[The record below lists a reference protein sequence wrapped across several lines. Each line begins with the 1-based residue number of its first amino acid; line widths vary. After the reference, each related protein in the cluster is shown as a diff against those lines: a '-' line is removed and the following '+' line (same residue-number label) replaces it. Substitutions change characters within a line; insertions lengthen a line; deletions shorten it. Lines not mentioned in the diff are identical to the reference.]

1 MNSTHNILILFLATV
16 VACSCAK
23 TESGSQTVR
32 PVSVRTITLDVNKE
46 SGTRTYIGEVEAAM
60 AMPLY
65 HSLGGE
71 LTALHVRNGQ
81 QVTKGQSIADIDDTQ
96 MRSIHDA
103 ALATLSQAEDAYNRL
118 LQVHESGG
126 LSEVQWIEMQTNL
139 EKAKQQ
145 EISTRKSLDDCHL
158 TSPIDGV
165 VTDVDV
171 HVGQRLLPSQT
182 VCTVLSLKALQIVF
196 SVPESDITSFSQG
209 DTIIMTL
216 NAFPDRTFCGIV
228 LEKGL
233 SAGMVAHAYEVKAK
247 ILSPS
252 KEILPG
258 MLAKVVTTKS
268 FVGGLVVPSACVQM
282 TPTGPAVWVVRDGV
296 ARRQQIGET
305 SFVRDG
311 VLVNEGLNKGDQV
324 VVAGYQKL
332 YNGAQVVEA
341 E

>member
-1 MNSTHNILILFLATV
+1 
-16 VACSCAK
+16 
-23 TESGSQTVR
+23 
-32 PVSVRTITLDVNKE
+32 
-46 SGTRTYIGEVEAAM
+46 
-60 AMPLY
+60 
-65 HSLGGE
+65 
-71 LTALHVRNGQ
+71 
-81 QVTKGQSIADIDDTQ
+81 
-96 MRSIHDA
+96 MRSMHDA

-258 MLAKVVTTKS
+258 MLAKVLTTKS
-268 FVGGLVVPSACVQM
+268 FNGGLVIPSACVQM
-282 TPTGPAVWVVRDGV
+282 TPAGPSVWVVREGV
-296 ARRQQIGET
+296 ACRQQIGET

>member
-16 VACSCAK
+16 FACSCAK
-23 TESGSQTVR
+23 TESDSQTVR

-96 MRSIHDA
+96 MRSMHDA

-209 DTIIMTL
+209 DTIIMIL
-216 NAFPDRTFCGIV
+216 NAFPDRTFSGIV

-268 FVGGLVVPSACVQM
+268 FNGGLVIPSACVQM
-282 TPTGPAVWVVRDGV
+282 TPAGPSVWVVREGV
-296 ARRQQIGET
+296 ARRQPVGET

-311 VLVNEGLNKGDQV
+311 VLINQGLSKGDQV

>member
-1 MNSTHNILILFLATV
+1 MNSTHNILILSLATV
-16 VACSCAK
+16 FACSCAK

-96 MRSIHDA
+96 MRSVHDA

-247 ILSPS
+247 ILSPT

-268 FVGGLVVPSACVQM
+268 FNGGLVIPSACVQM
-282 TPTGPAVWVVRDGV
+282 TPAGPSVWVVREGV
-296 ARRQQIGET
+296 ACRQQIGET